1 MTTLLHVYHSRY
13 DHTATCLPFTLDIHA
28 CKTMGLAEFP
38 GRQHV
43 LHGLYPLGMDPLAA
57 PKGWPFAPLYKAH
70 SWSPTLNALIQSP
83 ATAVSTKNPRQ
94 TGITKCLLP
103 QTEAHHLLSKHCH
116 VDDHPHPKSTET
128 NHTWMGSWPV
138 TVWSRLVTGR
148 VPLIIYWAF
157 IFGHARSRPVTVQ
170 HGHISDEK
178 ISQHAKLFS
187 DMTYSSFVL

>member
-138 TVWSRLVTGR
+138 TVWSRLVT
-148 VPLIIYWAF
+148 V
-157 IFGHARSRPVTVQ
+157 GHGPRPFNYILGVYFWSRSVTPG
-170 HGHISDEK
+170 HGPAWSHIRRENLTACQTFFRHD
-178 ISQHAKLFS
+178 I
-187 DMTYSSFVL
+187 

>member
-70 SWSPTLNALIQSP
+70 FM
-83 ATAVSTKNPRQ
+83 VSNTKRFDPI
-94 TGITKCLLP
+94 TG
-103 QTEAHHLLSKHCH
+103 HCGEH
-116 VDDHPHPKSTET
+116 KKSQA
-128 NHTWMGSWPV
+128 NRNNKM
-138 TVWSRLVTGR
+138 
-148 VPLIIYWAF
+148 F
-157 IFGHARSRPVTVQ
+157 IAP
-170 HGHISDEK
+170 D
-178 ISQHAKLFS
+178 
-187 DMTYSSFVL
+187 